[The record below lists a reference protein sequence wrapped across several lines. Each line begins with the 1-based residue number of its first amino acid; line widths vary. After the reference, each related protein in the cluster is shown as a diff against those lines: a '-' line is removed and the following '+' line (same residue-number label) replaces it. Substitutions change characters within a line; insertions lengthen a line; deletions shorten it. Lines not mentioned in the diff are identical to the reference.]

1 MKTSYYVQF
10 GRNRRCA
17 GRHRPGVHTLYQRL
31 LIAILFGFLA
41 LEAATAQERDA
52 VFSPISAKNRINSI
66 DQSVKSL
73 KLKGVLISSSSRTA
87 LVNGRPVQE
96 GDRIGGAEVL
106 EIEQRGIRV
115 LVGSRELT
123 LNVGSSIAV
132 DAPATR
138 VARSSGAPARP
149 HRKQQQLVAEGWA
162 TPGLQGESGDAPS
175 PRHAVQAGE
184 TLSGIA
190 FQYRQ
195 SGVSLEQMMMALFEA
210 NPKAFNDNIN
220 VVQAGAVLRIPDA
233 NELHRQAPAVAAAE
247 VARHAARWQS
257 ADRVPLQVADMAPEE
272 EYHAVKRG
280 ETLSEIASRMLHDG
294 ITLDQMIMALY
305 AANPMAFSENIN
317 VLHEGATL
325 RIPAQFESSQLT
337 PETATAEVVRQT
349 NLWRTD
355 QEQDPL
361 PDPPDANIMAS
372 VDMLLD

>member
-52 VFSPISAKNRINSI
+52 EFSPISSKNRINSI
-66 DQSVKSL
+66 DQPAKSL
-73 KLKGVLISSSSRTA
+73 TLKGVLISSSSRTA

-96 GDRIGGAEVL
+96 GDHIGGAEVL

-132 DAPATR
+132 HAPATR
-138 VARSSGAPARP
+138 VARSSGTPARP
-149 HRKQQQLVAEGWA
+149 HRKQQQLVAERSA
-162 TPGLQGESGDAPS
+162 KPRLQGEFSDTAS
-175 PRHAVQAGE
+175 PEHAVQAGE

-195 SGVSLEQMMMALFEA
+195 SGVSLNQMMIALFEA
-210 NPKAFNDNIN
+210 NPKAFNNNIN
-220 VVQAGAVLRIPDA
+220 VLQAGAVLRIPDA
-233 NELHRQAPAVAAAE
+233 DELHRQAPTVAAAE
-247 VARHAARWQS
+247 VARHAARWQP
-257 ADRVPLQVADMAPEE
+257 ADQVAAQVADMAPAE
-272 EYHAVKRG
+272 EYHAVQYG
-280 ETLSEIASRMLHDG
+280 ETLSEIASRILHDG
-294 ITLDQMIMALY
+294 VTLNQMMIALY
-305 AANPMAFSENIN
+305 AANPQAFSENIN
-317 VLHEGATL
+317 LLHEGAML
-325 RIPAQFESSQLT
+325 RIPAQFESGQLT

-372 VDMLLD
+372 VDVLLD

>member
-1 MKTSYYVQF
+1 M
-10 GRNRRCA
+10 
-17 GRHRPGVHTLYQRL
+17 YQRL

-372 VDMLLD
+372 VDVLLD